1 MDDIKGSAGISGP
14 LPRHHSLKDFVEGY
28 NPHIGCLEGAMCEQ
42 CGKNLL
48 KSNAKSMELNLH
60 GWFPPENEETL
71 AKLIKDHD
79 IKTVIEI
86 GCFLGK
92 STKFFVEQGC
102 SVISIDT
109 FKGASDLNGNGY
121 IKTLLP
127 TLEEQFRF
135 NLKALGIEDKVKVM
149 PMSSEDAF
157 RIINERADMVFI
169 DGSHE
174 YQDVHFDIK
183 NWKIMAKKVLCG
195 DDYTPHY
202 PGVREAVD
210 ELLPNANKGQR
221 VWFNIQE

>member
-1 MDDIKGSAGISGP
+1 
-14 LPRHHSLKDFVEGY
+14 
-28 NPHIGCLEGAMCEQ
+28 
-42 CGKNLL
+42 
-48 KSNAKSMELNLH
+48 MELNLH
-60 GWFPPENEETL
+60 GWFPKENEETL
-71 AKLIKDHD
+71 SKLIKEHN

-135 NLKALGIEDKVKVM
+135 NLKALGIEDKVQVM
-149 PMSSEDAF
+149 PMTSEDAF
-157 RIINERADMVFI
+157 KEMARYAEEHGMLLEDLSADLVFI

-174 YQDVHFDIK
+174 YDDVFLDIK
-183 NWKIMAKKVLCG
+183 LWNKMADKVLCG
-195 DDYTPHY
+195 DDYTEHY
-202 PGVREAVD
+202 PDVRRAVNT
-210 ELLPNANKGQR
+210 LLPMANKGQR
-221 VWFNIQE
+221 VWYLVK